1 MKGKIRILHI
11 LPALNFCGG
20 MENYVMNY
28 YRKIDRNKI
37 QFDFIT
43 HTDLENS
50 FKNEVK
56 VLGGRIY
63 EFPVFKMDK
72 FFSIIKLIDRFF
84 GEHKND
90 YKIIHCH
97 MANAAYFYFKI
108 AKKYGINIRILHS
121 HQPSAADKITHK
133 IRNYPLLYLGN
144 KLATHRVAC
153 TELAGKFL
161 FKNKSFITI
170 RNAIDV
176 NKFSFN
182 WEKRIALRKEL
193 KIEDKFII
201 GHIGRFCAQKNQKFL
216 LEIFKE
222 LLKKNKNVYLIL
234 IGNGEDKQKIKD
246 YIQNLDLINRVKIIP
261 PCENVNDYYQVFDAF
276 VFPSLYEGL
285 GIVLIEAQCMGLMV
299 YTSSENIPKDVKVT
313 SNLQFIS
320 LKKSANI
327 WANNILKNI
336 NYIRKNHNEE
346 IKKSGYDIDKEV
358 KILKNYYLSL
368 INKS

>member
-1 MKGKIRILHI
+1 MSLIRVLYI

-20 MENYVMNY
+20 IENYAMNY
-28 YRKIDRNKI
+28 YRRIDKNKVQI
-37 QFDFIT
+37 DFIT
-43 HTDLENS
+43 HTNLELS
-50 FKNEVK
+50 FKNEIEC
-56 VLGGRIY
+56 LGGKVY
-63 EFPVFKMDK
+63 QFPVF
-72 FFSIIKLIDRFF
+72 SIKNFKLIQKKINEFF
-84 GEHKND
+84 IFHKNE
-90 YKIIHCH
+90 YSIIHCH
-97 MANAAYFYFKI
+97 MANAAYFYFRI

-176 NKFSFN
+176 NRFSFSFS
-182 WEKRIALRKEL
+182 KRVKLRKKL
-193 KIEDKFII
+193 KLEDKFVI
-201 GHIGRFCAQKNQKFL
+201 GHVGRFCAQKNQKFL

-222 LLKKNKNVYLIL
+222 LLMKNKNVYLIL
-234 IGNGEDKQKIKD
+234 IGDGEDKQKIKD
-246 YIQNLDLINRVKIIP
+246 YIQNLDLTNRVKIIP
-261 PCENVNDYYQVFDAF
+261 PCENVNDYYQIFDAF

-285 GIVLIEAQCMGLMV
+285 GIVLIEAQCTGLMV

-313 SNLQFIS
+313 NNLQFIS

-336 NYIRKNHNEE
+336 NYIRKNHYEE
-346 IKKSGYDIDKEV
+346 IKKSGYDIDNEV
-358 KILKNYYLSL
+358 KILENFYLNL